1 MVAIEMTKVGDPS
14 RLFSDGLATRRSN
27 TFTRRSLGRDG
38 VRHDS
43 HAVFV
48 CRTTVFVS
56 DESNSSYLE
65 PPPYGPTETS
75 SVTVLPRAAEVP
87 PAGV

>member
-1 MVAIEMTKVGDPS
+1 MTRTP
-14 RLFSDGLATRRSN
+14 FSCA
-27 TFTRRSLGRDG
+27 
-38 VRHDS
+38 
-43 HAVFV
+43 APVFI
-48 CRTTVFVS
+48 S